1 MDECPY
7 HNHDDGTRTLFCS
20 GCGKVKDP
28 AALRRIRFEPRFT
41 GPASLNPAIERFWET
56 GDVEHL

>member
-1 MDECPY
+1 MNPCT
-7 HNHDDGTRTLFCS
+7 HDDGKTTLFCS
-20 GCGKVKDP
+20 LCNKEREKGS
-28 AALRRIRFEPRFT
+28 LRRVRIQPRFT